1 MTQQEKTFSG
11 KKEETSTMDAQVV
24 LRHPVISEKANR
36 LSETGTYT
44 FFVSERANKIMVR
57 RAVSA
62 RFGVEVLNVR
72 MVSTPYKKVRRGRF
86 TGWKGGYKKAFVT
99 IRPDQKIEIA

>member
-1 MTQQEKTFSG
+1 MAKQKTTSDS
-11 KKEETSTMDAQVV
+11 KEEMV
-24 LRHPVISEKANR
+24 LWRPVISEKATH

-44 FFVSERANKIMVR
+44 FFVSERANKIMVG

-62 RFGVEVLNVR
+62 RFGVEVLHVR
-72 MVSTPYKKVRRGRF
+72 VVSTPYKKVRRGRF

-99 IRPDQKIEIA
+99 IRPDQKIELA

>member
-36 LSETGTYT
+36 LSEAGTYT
-44 FFVSERANKIMVR
+44 FFVSERSNKIMIK
-57 RAVSA
+57 RAVAS
-62 RFGVEVLNVR
+62 RFGVEVLKVR
-72 MVSTPYKKVRRGRF
+72 VVGTQYKKVRRGRV
-86 TGWKGGYKKAFVT
+86 TGWKGGYKKAFIT
-99 IRPDQKIEIA
+99 IRPDQKIEFA